1 MDNEFLMFDTV
12 SEVYDFICKKCNYGE
27 DISALNSD
35 ERIIYIVQTLEQ
47 EVNGG
52 GFDQYFYNSSGDLAN
67 ETVAALITIGA
78 KKTAKICQKALK
90 VFGGS
95 LPTDRAERQEY
106 MDKKSNSRT
115 EAKLEK
121 CDNAFYEY
129 QDSIERLCYE
139 FIEENCDSFN
149 YN

>member
-1 MDNEFLMFDTV
+1 MNDEFLMFDTV
-12 SEVYDFICKKCNYGE
+12 SEIYDFICQKCNDGE
-27 DISALNSD
+27 NIYALNTE

-67 ETVAALITIGA
+67 EAVAALIAIGA
-78 KKTAKICQKALK
+78 KKSAKICKKALK

-95 LPTDRAERQEY
+95 LPTDRTERQDH
-106 MDKKSNSRT
+106 MDKKANSRT

-121 CDNAFYEY
+121 CDNDFYEY

-139 FIEENCDSFN
+139 FIEENSDSFN